1 MIEQI
6 DTWNRRLGELGISAY
21 DYKRNGVQIDLQD
34 LLTEVAVERADA
46 VESEIRPLSDIM
58 RTRNKKL
65 DTYGELLAKLNKIQ
79 SSFSSDDQ
87 GDPTKQSTIA
97 LTASEQKMLAEISH
111 GGMPPTF
118 LTKPETEQYV
128 QLTRSA
134 IDGINNRTQN
144 DMTRMQSLV
153 DKRDQS
159 YVKAAELLKDIV
171 DSKSKAITAI
181 GS

>member
-34 LLTEVAVERADA
+34 LLTEVAVERANA
-46 VESEIRPLSDIM
+46 VESEIMPLSDIM

-65 DTYGELLAKLNKIQ
+65 DAYGELLAKLNKIQ
-79 SSFSSDDQ
+79 SSFESDDE
-87 GDPTKQSTIA
+87 PTKQSTIA
-97 LTASEQKMLAEISH
+97 LTASERQMLAEISH
-111 GGMPPTF
+111 GGTPPTY

-128 QLTRSA
+128 QLVRSA

-171 DSKSKAITAI
+171 DSRSKAITAM